1 MDMAILTGLPPGARA
16 NAGSKGQNGAEAGL
30 EALFAGR
37 ALGAEAGND
46 AANPSVPD
54 PFAAALQAALTRVGA
69 GLEAEQMAVTDAAAL
84 AAQGQILPNAAAE
97 GLQTQANFA
106 VLAPQT
112 QMQDQITTEAADLTL
127 LASSSQ
133 VAAAAPADLIAQ
145 QASLDA
151 QALAAASA
159 QDASLLAKSATQT
172 TAVINPTTAQT
183 LTPEQLAALQAAA
196 DQAAAQSSSPDLAAT
211 LVDPMAEAQLAA
223 ALPGATP
230 VGGQLASPT
239 NQQTTALAALANGP
253 QGAVQTANQQAAND
267 EQGAASNQ
275 STLAGLLSV
284 ESQDS
289 TVEAGDDFAS
299 LLDNKQLGSVSLA
312 APANSQSAQLVSQL
326 SANGQANTQ
335 ALNAAQTPVANVI
348 DPAQAT
354 GESASL
360 QLAARTES
368 RVEALRAS
376 LGSGPLNMEVLKL
389 TSAGGG
395 RAVIEVTPPNQGP
408 IRLDLQLDGNGKAS
422 LVVDGLTDSMKA
434 RLESSAGFLRQDMA
448 GMGLTLNLELRER
461 NQGQSANMQFSGQ
474 FGSNQSGGS
483 GSSRSSNGSA
493 PDSNGFIGP
502 VGRGQSSNS
511 TDNGVNL
518 YA

>member
-1 MDMAILTGLPPGARA
+1 MAILTGLPPGARA

-46 AANPSVPD
+46 AANPSVSD

-69 GLEAEQMAVTDAAAL
+69 GLEAEQIAVTDAAAL
-84 AAQGQILPNAAAE
+84 AAQGQILPNATAE

-106 VLAPQT
+106 VIAPQA

-159 QDASLLAKSATQT
+159 QDASLLAKSATQA
-172 TAVINPTTAQT
+172 TAVTQAVVNPTAAQT

-211 LVDPMAEAQLAA
+211 LADPMAEAQLAA
-223 ALPGATP
+223 ALPGTTP

-289 TVEAGDDFAS
+289 SAEAGDDFAS

-335 ALNAAQTPVANVI
+335 ALNAAQTPVSNVI

-395 RAVIEVTPPNQGP
+395 RAVIEVTPP
-408 IRLDLQLDGNGKAS
+408 GKAS

>member
-1 MDMAILTGLPPGARA
+1 MAILTGLPPGARA

-54 PFAAALQAALTRVGA
+54 PFSAALQAALTRVGA
-69 GLEAEQMAVTDAAAL
+69 GLEAEQIAVADAAAL

-133 VAAAAPADLIAQ
+133 VAAADPADLIAQ

-159 QDASLLAKSATQT
+159 QDASLLARSATQT

-289 TVEAGDDFAS
+289 AVEAGDDFAS

>member
-1 MDMAILTGLPPGARA
+1 MAILTGLPPGARA

-69 GLEAEQMAVTDAAAL
+69 GLEAEQIAVADAAAL

-239 NQQTTALAALANGP
+239 NQQTTALATLANGP

-289 TVEAGDDFAS
+289 SAEAGDDFAS

>member
-1 MDMAILTGLPPGARA
+1 
-16 NAGSKGQNGAEAGL
+16 
-30 EALFAGR
+30 
-37 ALGAEAGND
+37 
-46 AANPSVPD
+46 
-54 PFAAALQAALTRVGA
+54 VGA
-69 GLEAEQMAVTDAAAL
+69 GLEAEQIAVTDAAAL
-84 AAQGQILPNAAAE
+84 AAQGQILPNATAE

-106 VLAPQT
+106 ALAPQA
-112 QMQDQITTEAADLTL
+112 QMQEQITTEAADLTL

-159 QDASLLAKSATQT
+159 QDASLLAKSATQA
-172 TAVINPTTAQT
+172 TAVINATTAQT

-211 LVDPMAEAQLAA
+211 LADPMAEAQLAA
-223 ALPGATP
+223 ALPGTTP

-289 TVEAGDDFAS
+289 SAEAGDDFAS

-335 ALNAAQTPVANVI
+335 ALNAAQTPVSNVI